1 MAKEKVQPI
10 KPKDEKRLP
19 ALIVFINITIGFYLI
34 LILYQVYNLYPK
46 LSGQI
51 PWVYLTNIISLFV
64 EIGLL
69 ILCQKFLIQ
78 GQQKA
83 LWIYIS
89 AFGFLFGYNMLISLL
104 VVHSL
109 NPLSFIGLIISGAVI
124 AELIILRK
132 KGILN

>member
-1 MAKEKVQPI
+1 MAKEKAHPI
-10 KPKDEKRLP
+10 DTKKDKMLP
-19 ALIVFINITIGFYLI
+19 VLIVFFNLMIAFYLI
-34 LILYQVYNLYPK
+34 LILYQVYILYPL

-51 PWVYLTNIISLFV
+51 PWVYITNIISLFI

-78 GQQKA
+78 RQQKA
-83 LWIYIS
+83 LWIYIA
-89 AFGFLFGYNMLISLL
+89 AFGFLFGYSLLISLL

-109 NPLSFIGLIISGAVI
+109 NALTFIGLIIPAAII
-124 AELIILRK
+124 AELFNLRK